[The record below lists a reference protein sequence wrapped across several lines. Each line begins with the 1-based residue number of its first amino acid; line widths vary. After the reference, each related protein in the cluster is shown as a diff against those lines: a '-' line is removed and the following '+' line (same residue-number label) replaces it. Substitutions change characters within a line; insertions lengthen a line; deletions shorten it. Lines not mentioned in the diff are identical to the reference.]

1 MRKLCCHP
9 CWEKVSL
16 VVASNREQTFVTG
29 LDAPP
34 AKAAT
39 INIEY
44 LYTGYNLQERRVNII
59 KILIIST

>member
-1 MRKLCCHP
+1 MLK
-9 CWEKVSL
+9 KVSL
-16 VVASNREQTFVTG
+16 VVASNHEQTFVRG

-34 AKAAT
+34 AKATT
-39 INIEY
+39 INREY